1 MKGIKVY
8 IDDDLD
14 QRIRKIAMERFGYGK
29 GSLSK
34 AVEAAIVQW
43 VASVDNVDKLL
54 KVIEEK
60 AKKDENII
68 AIYLFGSYAN
78 RDKYFNDIDMAFLVK
93 DKTKFDRSI
102 YRIDDKLDI
111 SVMQDLPLNIQMRI
125 FESGKLIVVNKNS
138 ELLDYYFECLEKW
151 EDFKDTFYDMI
162 GVVKNG
168 F

>member
-8 IDDDLD
+8 IDDEVD
-14 QRIRKIAMERFGYGK
+14 QRIRKVAMERFGYGK

-34 AVEAAIVQW
+34 AVESAIVQW
-43 VASVDNVDKLL
+43 VASINHADKIL
-54 KVIEEK
+54 KDIKEK

-68 AIYLFGSYAN
+68 AVYLFGSYAN
-78 RDKYFNDIDMAFLVK
+78 GDKYFNDIDIAFLVK
-93 DKTKFDRSI
+93 DETKFDRSI

-125 FESGKLIVVNKNS
+125 FESGKLIVVNQNS
-138 ELLDYYFECLEKW
+138 ELLDYYFECLKKW
-151 EDFKDTFYDMI
+151 EDFKDTFYDII

-168 F
+168 